1 MIVPYLGEKSKFSN
15 FIKPNIPSDIK
26 TYVEPFGGMFGI
38 FFSLDFSKYKDVKFV
53 YNDVNYLNYNL
64 FNYLRYN
71 DDFIKLISDIKVDK
85 SKYLESLK
93 SITLNENKLKLAI
106 DWLIVLC
113 CSSPYEVGKDSWRN
127 DSEFEIFKL
136 KFKAYKYHLDK
147 VNNIHNLDYKE
158 VIEKYDSPSTYIYLD
173 PPYWKT
179 ENYYNNHDFDRA
191 DHERLANILN
201 NVESKFSLSY
211 YDFDLLHQWFP
222 EDRFRWEKKEF
233 AKAAAAKKNV
243 KQNMAEEL
251 LILNY

>member
-15 FIKPNIPSDIK
+15 FIIPNIPTDIS

-38 FFSLDFSKYKDVKFV
+38 FFSLDLSKYKDVKFV

-71 DDFIKLISDIKVDK
+71 DDFPLLISDIKVDK

-158 VIEKYDSPSTYIYLD
+158 VIEKYDSPSTFFYVD
-173 PPYWKT
+173 PPYMGK
-179 ENYYNNHDFDRA
+179 ERHYINHGFSGES
-191 DHERLANILN
+191 HIELAKILN
-201 NVESKFSLSY
+201 NIKGKFLLSY
-211 YDFDLLHQWFP
+211 YYFNGLEKLYENCRFDS
-222 EDRFRWEKKEF
+222 K
-233 AKAAAAKKNV
+233 
-243 KQNMAEEL
+243 MTIMGTEL
-251 LILNY
+251 IIMNF